1 MKRYVIAAS
10 ACLCVF
16 ALSASAQNYN
26 PTVVVTNKYKAATET
41 AQKGEI
47 EMAVPDSLR
56 HFNMTFD
63 YSVFDKPYKGA
74 YEFRP
79 YSVEMKPSFDDRK
92 PGIFTAYA
100 V

>member
-41 AQKGEI
+41 AQ
-47 EMAVPDSLR
+47 
-56 HFNMTFD
+56 
-63 YSVFDKPYKGA
+63 
-74 YEFRP
+74 
-79 YSVEMKPSFDDRK
+79 
-92 PGIFTAYA
+92 
-100 V
+100 

>member
-63 YSVFDKPYKGA
+63 YSVLTNHTKAHTNSGRTVWK
-74 YEFRP
+74 
-79 YSVEMKPSFDDRK
+79 
-92 PGIFTAYA
+92 
-100 V
+100 